1 VKRDEQSRSPQEM
14 KKPPEGGLFHEKRA
28 SRPVAGETS
37 DFPRRT
43 AIE

>member
-1 VKRDEQSRSPQEM
+1 VKRDEQSRSPQDM
-14 KKPPEGGLFHEKRA
+14 KKPPEGGLFDEKRV
-28 SRPVAGETS
+28 SRPMTGETS